1 MATHW
6 PLLQS
11 IKLVILHRW
20 HNWLDKFK
28 YAMEFSFARFS
39 EAELKAI
46 TNQLKQN
53 HSLIFVASDFDSYP
67 NLSEFERD
75 QRFKFVML

>member
-6 PLLQS
+6 PLMQS

-28 YAMEFSFARFS
+28 YAMAFSIARFS
-39 EAELKAI
+39 EDELKAI
-46 TNQLKQN
+46 TIQLKPN
-53 HSLIFVASDFDSYP
+53 HSIIFAASVFDSYP
-67 NLSEFERD
+67 NLSEFERY
-75 QRFKFVML
+75 